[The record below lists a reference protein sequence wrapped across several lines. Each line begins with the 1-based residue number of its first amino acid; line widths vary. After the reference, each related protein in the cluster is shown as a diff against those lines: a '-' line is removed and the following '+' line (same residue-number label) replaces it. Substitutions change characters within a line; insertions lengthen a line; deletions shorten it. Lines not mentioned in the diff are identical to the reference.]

1 MRCGSILVL
10 EFIGWIH
17 KYMYRQYRAYFI
29 TTGLATLFALMIWF
43 ADGAFDYLFFYSKE
57 NYYLSLQPH
66 NLLDVIF
73 LRVYPYDLLM
83 RMIYVVVSIS
93 VGFFLGRYL
102 TRLNKSNR
110 ALLSSENRF
119 RLFYTVEPNALL
131 LVSQSSGDILD
142 ANPSALSL
150 YGYTHQE
157 IVGMEYSRLWQHSQE
172 AYDLVRQCRNGGI
185 GRHALTYHRKKDST
199 LFPVEAS
206 AGMFPLEKELVVQ
219 FVFHDLTRAM
229 EHELQIKQ
237 QLEKLAAL
245 HTIDKAITANTSLT
259 QTLDVLL
266 EQIIQHLK
274 IDASDILL
282 LEPLTLML
290 KYAAGKGFF
299 YDGLAET
306 ALRIGQGFAGKVAM
320 ERRML
325 YISNLT
331 DIWGHP
337 GKSQSIGQES
347 FVTYIGIPLIA
358 KGQVTGVLELYHRS
372 VLNPPPDWF
381 NFLETVAEQ
390 AAIAIDDAALLTKLS
405 LTNEELVSAYDQ
417 TLAGWAHALELR
429 DYETKGHSE
438 RVVDL
443 AVKLGRSMGLDEQEL
458 VQLRCGALLHDIGKM
473 AVPDHI
479 LNKPGP
485 LSEEEWVIMRKH
497 PEFAR
502 QMLEP
507 IQYLRNTMDI
517 PYSHHERWDGSGYPR
532 GLRGEDI
539 PLAARIFAVV
549 DVWDALGS
557 DRPYRSAWNPKRVV
571 EYLQEQGGREFDPRV
586 VNSFLIQK

>member
-1 MRCGSILVL
+1 
-10 EFIGWIH
+10 
-17 KYMYRQYRAYFI
+17 
-29 TTGLATLFALMIWF
+29 
-43 ADGAFDYLFFYSKE
+43 
-57 NYYLSLQPH
+57 
-66 NLLDVIF
+66 
-73 LRVYPYDLLM
+73 
-83 RMIYVVVSIS
+83 
-93 VGFFLGRYL
+93 
-102 TRLNKSNR
+102 
-110 ALLSSENRF
+110 
-119 RLFYTVEPNALL
+119 
-131 LVSQSSGDILD
+131 
-142 ANPSALSL
+142 
-150 YGYTHQE
+150 
-157 IVGMEYSRLWQHSQE
+157 
-172 AYDLVRQCRNGGI
+172 
-185 GRHALTYHRKKDST
+185 
-199 LFPVEAS
+199 
-206 AGMFPLEKELVVQ
+206 
-219 FVFHDLTRAM
+219 
-229 EHELQIKQ
+229 
-237 QLEKLAAL
+237 
-245 HTIDKAITANTSLT
+245 
-259 QTLDVLL
+259 
-266 EQIIQHLK
+266 
-274 IDASDILL
+274 
-282 LEPLTLML
+282 
-290 KYAAGKGFF
+290 
-299 YDGLAET
+299 
-306 ALRIGQGFAGKVAM
+306 
-320 ERRML
+320 
-325 YISNLT
+325 
-331 DIWGHP
+331 
-337 GKSQSIGQES
+337 
-347 FVTYIGIPLIA
+347 
-358 KGQVTGVLELYHRS
+358 
-372 VLNPPPDWF
+372 
-381 NFLETVAEQ
+381 VAEQ